1 MPGGMMDSVSDGET
15 GFLYR
20 FEETEMLAMLVCRLF
35 GDMDLCR
42 RLSFRGRQ
50 ASLERHDRSANAEQL
65 KRIYGSI
72 AGEAGNGTEEHE
84 GKGREGA
91 ACSN

>member
-1 MPGGMMDSVSDGET
+1 MVGTPCIASYAGGMMDSVSDGET

-50 ASLERHDRSANAEQL
+50 ASLERHDRSANAEPT
-65 KRIYGSI
+65 
-72 AGEAGNGTEEHE
+72 EAHLRQHRRR
-84 GKGREGA
+84 GRERDGGT
-91 ACSN
+91 

>member
-1 MPGGMMDSVSDGET
+1 MVGTPCIASYAGGMMDSVSDGET

-42 RLSFRGRQ
+42 RLSFRGM
-50 ASLERHDRSANAEQL
+50 
-65 KRIYGSI
+65 
-72 AGEAGNGTEEHE
+72 AGLS
-84 GKGREGA
+84 GA
-91 ACSN
+91 PWTGPRMRNN